1 MERLFLD
8 IQKFASSS
16 VQSNAFEGRYLK
28 LTVEET
34 GTSIPNNTSTVKW
47 TLESLGGIDNYYTI
61 SNCSV
66 VITYAKNSGDARVT
80 ETVRNDGTVTWDEM
94 RFPASKGSVS
104 GTITVKHKND
114 GTALPVD
121 FTLHG
126 QVYYGGDD
134 NRSGSLSLSTI
145 PRYPTSVQSLRS
157 KTETSITMNWSSD
170 STIDY
175 VWYSTNNGTNWT
187 AVGGVNS
194 TSGSYTISN
203 LSANTTYNI
212 KTRVRR
218 KDSQLTTDSS
228 ASAIATY
235 NWPNCTS
242 APNFTIG
249 NSVTLQFYNPLNR
262 TFDIRLW
269 SHTSQSF
276 VSDSITI
283 SGTSYTLTPVANTL
297 YASIPNAKE
306 SNYNIDCVYS
316 GHTLSQLAGKYS
328 VDENECRPT
337 FSNFTY
343 ADVNATT
350 TALTGD
356 SSIIVQNYS
365 NVRATISTANK
376 AVAKNSATMVKY
388 GLIIPGNTT
397 NSQNYSDNSDVV
409 ITTNGA
415 KSGTIKVSAEDS
427 RGIAKVVE
435 KTATFKAYTNIQK
448 NEISVVRAG
457 NVGTGV
463 TLTYNGT
470 LWGES
475 FGNVTNTAKSARYRY
490 KKTSDADYSG
500 WNGTT
505 TITPT
510 TNGNNYSFS
519 GGIAGDLGNTGFS
532 AEYSFNIEVEVFDE
546 LSSTV
551 FSFTLGT
558 GIPHIAVADDGIAI
572 KQSYDTTDDS
582 VLQVNGK
589 INAKNNINTSGL
601 LLEKNAQITPIDITD
616 YSGTLLAKVK
626 ALGTNGTYKA
636 IWFSRTDGG
645 TANISDKPTG
655 STNAGFVCIATCNR
669 WVSNSDYRYYVECYV
684 QTDRTGYYGI
694 VENGTSSINWLRQ
707 FAYKLEAMRGR
718 ATTANIS
725 HSYENSK
732 AHLELLL
739 ATASMTSNKPAA
751 DGYILHCS
759 WDNSGQYNGQLFMPN
774 TNGNVPVQFR
784 GCNNGTWGSW
794 ESIWRAKTLYSNDN
808 GSNGTVALSESV
820 ANFAFIDLTFRSND
834 GTNYIKTERIHMYNK
849 TNGVYDLFYQNNT
862 GSGVWAKQK
871 CIKINGTSITN
882 ASYAEWAVYGSINPS
897 YSANNIYITRVVGYR

>member
-1 MERLFLD
+1 MKRLKLD
-8 IQKFASSS
+8 IQKFGGIYSVSASVIS
-16 VQSNAFEGRYLK
+16 QDIA
-28 LTVEET
+28 
-34 GTSIPNNTSTVKW
+34 NNKSTIRITATST
-47 TLESLGGIDNYYTI
+47 T
-61 SNCSV
+61 
-66 VITYAKNSGDARVT
+66 TYDTHNTTGDAFI
-80 ETVRNDGTVTWDEM
+80 N
-94 RFPASKGSVS
+94 GSYS
-104 GTITVKHKND
+104 GQ
-114 GTALPVD
+114 G
-121 FTLHG
+121 
-126 QVYYGGDD
+126 
-134 NRSGSLSLSTI
+134 SGSLNAKYIMLDYNSTASVSWDIVVTHNIDGSCNTINISCYHYITDNTNGWSSTSIKPSTI
-145 PRYPTSVQSLRS
+145 PRYATVTQTLKS
-157 KTETSITMNWSSD
+157 KTETTITMNWTAD
-170 STIDY
+170 STCDY
-175 VWYSTNNGTNWT
+175 LWYSIDKGINWVAIGSINTTNGT
-187 AVGGVNS
+187 
-194 TSGSYTISN
+194 YTITG
-203 LSANTTYNI
+203 LTPNTLYNVR
-212 KTRVRR
+212 TRVRR
-218 KDSQLTTDSS
+218 KDSQQTSGSPFT
-228 ASAIATY
+228 AITTY
-235 NWPNCTS
+235 NWPYCNSTNK
-242 APNFTIG
+242 NFKVG
-249 NSVTLQFYNPLNR
+249 ESVTLTFENPLNR
-262 TFDIRLW
+262 TFAIRMW
-269 SHTSQSF
+269 SYVSQSF
-276 VSDSITI
+276 VTDSINI